1 MSDQEVTYS
10 VLRFL
15 RSPSESQNR
24 LRPGSTQSPGKTDG
38 KESSVPWCGIAVTLG
53 TLCLLLLVTTAVL
66 GTKIFQYIQEK
77 HQQEEILRNLS
88 QKYHVM
94 QNESYLKEQ
103 LLINKNLEYDML
115 KTKTLQQEKGLDLP
129 ATKKKGCHKQKEIFS
144 KFWRNIGKLNEGHWC
159 CPGVNCYYFTTESK
173 DWKGCKQTCQ
183 SYNSSLLKI
192 DDKEELIFLQSQTYR
207 SSYWIGLSFNERES
221 KWKWI
226 DNGISSGLNLAIMTS
241 SSGRGEC
248 AFLTS
253 TRIANIDCSNT
264 YNCICEKR
272 IDCFK

>member
-115 KTKTLQQEKGLDLP
+115 KTKILQQEKGLDLP

-144 KFWRNIGKLNEGHWC
+144 KFRRDIGKLNEGHWC
-159 CPGVNCYYFTTESK
+159 CPG
-173 DWKGCKQTCQ
+173 
-183 SYNSSLLKI
+183 
-192 DDKEELIFLQSQTYR
+192 IFLQSQTYQ

>member
-1 MSDQEVTYS
+1 MNDQEVTYS

-38 KESSVPWCGIAVTLG
+38 KDSSVPWCGIAVTLG

-129 ATKKKGCHKQKEIFS
+129 PTKKKECHKQEEIFS

-159 CPGVNCYYFTTESK
+159 CTGVNCYYFTTESK

-183 SYNSSLLKI
+183 SYSSSLLKI

>member
-1 MSDQEVTYS
+1 MNDQEVTYS

-38 KESSVPWCGIAVTLG
+38 KV
-53 TLCLLLLVTTAVL
+53 
-66 GTKIFQYIQEK
+66 FQYIQEK

-129 ATKKKGCHKQKEIFS
+129 PTKKKECHKQEEIFS

-159 CPGVNCYYFTTESK
+159 CTGVNCYYFTTESK

-183 SYNSSLLKI
+183 SYSSSLLKI
-192 DDKEELIFLQSQTYR
+192 DDKEELVSWTVTHTFILLASASHPWAQDTEEMGEFRKRNLQLFFVLCL
-207 SSYWIGLSFNERES
+207 LSEQKLYS
-221 KWKWI
+221 
-226 DNGISSGLNLAIMTS
+226 
-241 SSGRGEC
+241 
-248 AFLTS
+248 
-253 TRIANIDCSNT
+253 
-264 YNCICEKR
+264 
-272 IDCFK
+272 